1 MEIYVLDVLAFAATL
16 FCIRSW
22 ALWRKRGSHAAPH
35 PPGPK
40 GLPIIGSILSM
51 PGKDEWEMAR
61 LWGEQCGKL
70 RTPQGKRPISLTRL
84 H

>member
-51 PGKDEWEMAR
+51 PGKDEWEMDDVDDSNVAESKVKVR
-61 LWGEQCGKL
+61 QNWKKCE
-70 RTPQGKRPISLTRL
+70 
-84 H
+84 